1 VKKSNTIF
9 LLILIILISSVG
21 ITSASAEILSL
32 NLLHSLITNM
42 ASIYGK
48 TYTLQVD
55 HNTFNIYYGFNVT
68 YANATNILLVP
79 EKNSVQISLKDVTQ
93 TDAMWIE
100 IPQSLI
106 AAEKNNF
113 ILHVDG
119 QEEKYE
125 LATSGHST
133 ILGFMVHTNATLVE
147 IQGTHIVPEFPLSSI
162 SVMIIGFVTMMILGT
177 KIIRK

>member
-1 VKKSNTIF
+1 MKKSST
-9 LLILIILISSVG
+9 LLVLILIILISSVG
-21 ITSASAEILSL
+21 FTSASAEILSL
-32 NLLHSLITNM
+32 KILHSLAANI

-48 TYTLQVD
+48 TYPLQVD
-55 HNTFNIYYGFNVT
+55 HNIFNIYYGFNVT

-79 EKNSVQISLKDVTQ
+79 ENNSIQISLKDVTQ

-100 IPQSLI
+100 IPQNLI
-106 AAEKNNF
+106 SAEKNNF

-125 LATSGHST
+125 LAISGHST

-162 SVMIIGFVTMMILGT
+162 SVMMIGFVTMIILCT
-177 KIIRK
+177 KIIKK